1 MFINKQKRGIQLVD
15 DGKSLIPSVKN
26 AINQNMNN
34 RKNVLTNKL
43 LGVVTQLEKLSNA
56 IDTDFKKE
64 FLKLYKVGKELNVD
78 IPSGSMN
85 ANNPDKLMY
94 HWTRVQKGGIF
105 SGYDF
110 TSGYKPP
117 RNISTMDTI
126 LKQLT
131 DIIKKTGNNKRAKN
145 EVASKQKKN
154 NNKEKEL
161 RELNVIDKKLNV
173 FKSRFQT
180 NGTIEV
186 STTRGNGNGIEM
198 KNLAPRLTPN
208 QRKNVYNKFSQV
220 VTVGPAINRLKSRG
234 ITNTNINAFKSKKAS
249 DRQLASIA
257 RAMNYNIK

>member
-1 MFINKQKRGIQLVD
+1 MFTNKQKRGIQLVD
-15 DGKSLIPSVKN
+15 DGKALIPSVKN

-43 LGVVTQLEKLSNA
+43 LGVVIQVEKLSDA
-56 IDTDFKKE
+56 IDSDFKKE
-64 FLKLYKVGKELNVD
+64 FLKMYKMGKELNVD

-105 SGYDF
+105 GGYDF
-110 TSGYKPP
+110 KSGYKPP
-117 RNISTMDTI
+117 HSISSMNRI
-126 LKQLT
+126 LEELASLV
-131 DIIKKTGNNKRAKN
+131 KKSANNKKAKN
-145 EVASKQKKN
+145 EVARKQKKE

-161 RELNVIDKKLNV
+161 RELNVTDKKLNT
-173 FKSRFQT
+173 FRERFQT

-186 STTRGNGNGIEM
+186 SPSGGNGNGIEM
-198 KNLAPRLTPN
+198 KNLTPRLTPN

-220 VTVGPAINRLKSRG
+220 VTVGHAVNRLKSRG
-234 ITNTNINAFKSKKAS
+234 ITNTNIAAFKSKKAT

-257 RAMNYNIK
+257 RAMNYNRK